1 MAQEPKRKGLRAALR
16 NWLLGPASMVGSY
29 TGVYTNGIDAGVTV
43 NTETALRF
51 TAVFAAIKLL
61 AENIAGLPKSVMV
74 RMKDGGYEPAVKHP
88 AHSLL
93 YVRPNGYMDVFT
105 FWFTIIAWLE
115 GKGNAF
121 AVIRY
126 EKGKPVALH
135 PVNPDWVNIAFV
147 NGEKMYIVKAK
158 NPDFSFLDGTY
169 LENEMLHFMLF
180 TWNGIWGVDPI
191 SYNAAAI
198 GEGIAA
204 QKFTADYFR
213 TGGAIKGTIETDQA
227 LGDDDYERFMAHW
240 AASSGNGQ
248 TPLLEY
254 GFKYKAI
261 SLSPEAS
268 QLIQSKTFSIN
279 DIARMYSVPPH
290 MLAELTHATFSNI
303 EHQTIQ
309 FVQYSIRPIV
319 KRLEDEMERKFFTGK
334 DLGKY
339 SIKFSLDGLLRGDT
353 QARSAYYHNAILD
366 GYMSRNEV
374 RRLEGLENAE
384 GLDILLYPQ
393 NEAVVSNDA
402 DANKVVLAQS
412 LGVGGTQ
419 SLVSILQDPEMTDDQ
434 KKALLKILFSFT
446 DEEVAALFPKTSS
459 KSNGDDDNDNDKNE

>member
-1 MAQEPKRKGLRAALR
+1 MAQEPKRKGLKAALR
-16 NWLLGPASMVGSY
+16 NWLLGPTSSAGSII
-29 TGVYTNGIDAGVTV
+29 GMYTNGIDSGVTV

-61 AENIAGLPKSVMV
+61 AENIAGLPKAVMV
-74 RMKDGGYEPAVKHP
+74 RTKDGGYEPAVKHP
-88 AHSLL
+88 AHALL
-93 YVRPNGYMDVFT
+93 YVRPNAYMDVFT

-135 PVNPDWVNIAFV
+135 PVYPDWVKVVFV
-147 NGEKMYIVKAK
+147 NGEKMYVVKAT

-180 TWNGIWGVDPI
+180 TFNGIVGVDPI

-227 LGDDDYERFMAHW
+227 LGDDDYDRFMAHW
-240 AASSGNGQ
+240 AATSGNGQ

-261 SLSPEAS
+261 NLSPEAS
-268 QLIQSKTFSIN
+268 QLLQSKTFSID
-279 DIARMYSVPPH
+279 DIARIFCIPPH
-290 MLAELTHATFSNI
+290 MLAELSHATFSNI
-303 EHQTIQ
+303 EQQNI
-309 FVQYSIRPIV
+309 FFGEYSLRPIC
-319 KRLEDEMERKFFTGK
+319 KRIEKQLELKLFNDKE
-334 DLGKY
+334 
-339 SIKFSLDGLLRGDT
+339 RGDYHVKFDLNGLMRGDA
-353 QARSAYYHNAILD
+353 QARAVFYEKGINA
-366 GYMSRNEV
+366 GWMTPNEA
-374 RRLEGLENAE
+374 REFEGMKRLEGLDEPRIPLNYTTV
-384 GLDILLYPQ
+384 G
-393 NEAVVSNDA
+393 ND
-402 DANKVVLAQS
+402 DK
-412 LGVGGTQ
+412 
-419 SLVSILQDPEMTDDQ
+419 TDT
-434 KKALLKILFSFT
+434 K
-446 DEEVAALFPKTSS
+446 
-459 KSNGDDDNDNDKNE
+459 

>member
-1 MAQEPKRKGLRAALR
+1 MAQEPKRKGLKAALR
-16 NWLLGPASMVGSY
+16 NWLLGPVSSAGSIL
-29 TGVYTNGIDAGVTV
+29 GMYTNGIDSGVTV

-61 AENIAGLPKSVMV
+61 AENIAGLPKAVMV
-74 RMKDGGYEPAVKHP
+74 RTKDGGYEPAVKHP
-88 AHSLL
+88 AHALL
-93 YVRPNGYMDVFT
+93 YVRPNAYMDVFT

-135 PVNPDWVNIAFV
+135 PVYPDWVKVVFV
-147 NGEKMYIVKAK
+147 NGEKMYIVKAT

-180 TWNGIWGVDPI
+180 TFNGIWGVDPI

-240 AASSGNGQ
+240 AATSGNGQ

-261 SLSPEAS
+261 NLSPEAS
-268 QLIQSKTFSIN
+268 QLLQSKTFSID
-279 DIARMYSVPPH
+279 DIARIFCIPPH
-290 MLAELTHATFSNI
+290 MLAELSHATFSNI
-303 EHQTIQ
+303 EQQNI
-309 FVQYSIRPIV
+309 FFGEYSLRPIC
-319 KRLEDEMERKFFTGK
+319 KRIEKQLELKLFNDKE
-334 DLGKY
+334 
-339 SIKFSLDGLLRGDT
+339 RGDYHVKFDLNGLMRGDA
-353 QARSAYYHNAILD
+353 QARAVFYEKGINA
-366 GYMSRNEV
+366 GWMTPNEA
-374 RRLEGLENAE
+374 REFEGMKRLEGL
-384 GLDILLYPQ
+384 
-393 NEAVVSNDA
+393 
-402 DANKVVLAQS
+402 
-412 LGVGGTQ
+412 
-419 SLVSILQDPEMTDDQ
+419 
-434 KKALLKILFSFT
+434 
-446 DEEVAALFPKTSS
+446 DEPRIPLNYTTV
-459 KSNGDDDNDNDKNE
+459 GDDTKQE

>member
-1 MAQEPKRKGLRAALR
+1 MAQEPKRKGLKAALR
-16 NWLLGPASMVGSY
+16 NWLLGPVSSAGSIL
-29 TGVYTNGIDAGVTV
+29 GMYTNGIDSGVTV

-61 AENIAGLPKSVMV
+61 AENIAGLPKAVMV
-74 RMKDGGYEPAVKHP
+74 RTKDGGYEPAVKHP
-88 AHSLL
+88 AHALL
-93 YVRPNGYMDVFT
+93 YVRPNAYMDVFT

-135 PVNPDWVNIAFV
+135 PVYPDWVKVVFV
-147 NGEKMYIVKAK
+147 NGEKMYVVKAT

-180 TWNGIWGVDPI
+180 TFNGIWGVDPI

-240 AASSGNGQ
+240 AATSGNGQ

-261 SLSPEAS
+261 NLSPEAS
-268 QLIQSKTFSIN
+268 QLLQSKTFSID
-279 DIARMYSVPPH
+279 DIARIFCIPPH
-290 MLAELTHATFSNI
+290 MLAELSHATFSNI
-303 EHQTIQ
+303 EQQNI
-309 FVQYSIRPIV
+309 FFGEYSLRPIC
-319 KRLEDEMERKFFTGK
+319 KRIEKQLELKLFNDKE
-334 DLGKY
+334 
-339 SIKFSLDGLLRGDT
+339 RGDYHVKFDLNGLMRGDA
-353 QARSAYYHNAILD
+353 QARAVFYEKGINA
-366 GYMSRNEV
+366 GWMTPNEA
-374 RRLEGLENAE
+374 REFEGMKRLEGL
-384 GLDILLYPQ
+384 
-393 NEAVVSNDA
+393 
-402 DANKVVLAQS
+402 
-412 LGVGGTQ
+412 
-419 SLVSILQDPEMTDDQ
+419 
-434 KKALLKILFSFT
+434 
-446 DEEVAALFPKTSS
+446 DEPRIPLNYTTV
-459 KSNGDDDNDNDKNE
+459 GDDTKQE

>member
-1 MAQEPKRKGLRAALR
+1 MAQEPKRKGLKAALR
-16 NWLLGPASMVGSY
+16 NWLLGPVSSAGSIL
-29 TGVYTNGIDAGVTV
+29 GMYTNGIDSGVTV

-61 AENIAGLPKSVMV
+61 AENIAGLPKAVMV
-74 RMKDGGYEPAVKHP
+74 RTKDGGYEPAVKHP
-88 AHSLL
+88 AHALL
-93 YVRPNGYMDVFT
+93 YVRPNAYMDVFT

-135 PVNPDWVNIAFV
+135 PVYPDWVKVVFV
-147 NGEKMYIVKAK
+147 NGEKMYIVKAT

-180 TWNGIWGVDPI
+180 TFNGIVGVDPI

-240 AASSGNGQ
+240 AATSGNGQ

-261 SLSPEAS
+261 NLSPEAS
-268 QLIQSKTFSIN
+268 QLLQSKTFSID
-279 DIARMYSVPPH
+279 DIARIFCIPPH
-290 MLAELTHATFSNI
+290 MLAELSHATFSNI
-303 EHQTIQ
+303 EQQNI
-309 FVQYSIRPIV
+309 FFGEYSLRPIC
-319 KRLEDEMERKFFTGK
+319 KRIEKQLELKLFNDKE
-334 DLGKY
+334 
-339 SIKFSLDGLLRGDT
+339 RGDYHVKFDLNGLMRGDA
-353 QARSAYYHNAILD
+353 QARAVFYEKGINA
-366 GYMSRNEV
+366 GWMTPNEA
-374 RRLEGLENAE
+374 REFEGMKRLEGL
-384 GLDILLYPQ
+384 
-393 NEAVVSNDA
+393 
-402 DANKVVLAQS
+402 
-412 LGVGGTQ
+412 
-419 SLVSILQDPEMTDDQ
+419 
-434 KKALLKILFSFT
+434 
-446 DEEVAALFPKTSS
+446 DEPRIPLNYTTV
-459 KSNGDDDNDNDKNE
+459 GDDTKQE

>member
-1 MAQEPKRKGLRAALR
+1 MAQEPKRKGLKAALR
-16 NWLLGPASMVGSY
+16 NWLLGPTSSAGSII
-29 TGVYTNGIDAGVTV
+29 GMYTNGIDAGVTV
-43 NTETALRF
+43 NTDTALRF

-61 AENIAGLPKSVMV
+61 AENIAGLPKAVMV
-74 RMKDGGYEPAVKHP
+74 RTKDGGYEPAVKHP
-88 AHSLL
+88 AHALL
-93 YVRPNGYMDVFT
+93 YVRPNAYMDVFT

-135 PVNPDWVNIAFV
+135 PVYPDWVKVVFV
-147 NGEKMYIVKAK
+147 GGEKMYVVKAT

-180 TWNGIWGVDPI
+180 TFNGIVGVDPI

-240 AASSGNGQ
+240 AATSGNGQ

-261 SLSPEAS
+261 NLSPEAS
-268 QLIQSKTFSIN
+268 QLLQSKTFSID
-279 DIARMYSVPPH
+279 DIARIFCIPPH
-290 MLAELTHATFSNI
+290 MLAELSHATFSNI
-303 EHQTIQ
+303 EQQNI
-309 FVQYSIRPIV
+309 FFGEYSLRPIC
-319 KRLEDEMERKFFTGK
+319 KRIEKQLELKLFNDKE
-334 DLGKY
+334 
-339 SIKFSLDGLLRGDT
+339 RGDYHVKFDLNGLMRGDA
-353 QARSAYYHNAILD
+353 QARAVFYEKGINA
-366 GYMSRNEV
+366 GWMTPNEA
-374 RRLEGLENAE
+374 REFEGMKRLEGL
-384 GLDILLYPQ
+384 
-393 NEAVVSNDA
+393 
-402 DANKVVLAQS
+402 
-412 LGVGGTQ
+412 
-419 SLVSILQDPEMTDDQ
+419 
-434 KKALLKILFSFT
+434 
-446 DEEVAALFPKTSS
+446 DEPRIPLNYTTV
-459 KSNGDDDNDNDKNE
+459 GDDTKQE

>member
-1 MAQEPKRKGLRAALR
+1 MAQEPKRKGLKAALR
-16 NWLLGPASMVGSY
+16 NWLLGPVSSAGSIL
-29 TGVYTNGIDAGVTV
+29 GMYTNGIDSGVTV

-61 AENIAGLPKSVMV
+61 AENIAGLPKAVMV
-74 RMKDGGYEPAVKHP
+74 RTKDGGYEPAVKHP
-88 AHSLL
+88 AHALL
-93 YVRPNGYMDVFT
+93 YVRPNAYMDVFT

-135 PVNPDWVNIAFV
+135 PVYPDWVKVVFV
-147 NGEKMYIVKAK
+147 NGEKMYVVKAT

-180 TWNGIWGVDPI
+180 TFNGIVGVDPI

-227 LGDDDYERFMAHW
+227 LGDDDYDRFMAHW
-240 AASSGNGQ
+240 AATSGNGQ

-261 SLSPEAS
+261 NLSPEAS
-268 QLIQSKTFSIN
+268 QLLQSKTFSID
-279 DIARMYSVPPH
+279 DIARIFCIPPH
-290 MLAELTHATFSNI
+290 MLAELSHATFSNI
-303 EHQTIQ
+303 EQQNI
-309 FVQYSIRPIV
+309 FFGEYSLRPIC
-319 KRLEDEMERKFFTGK
+319 KRIEKQLELKLFNDKE
-334 DLGKY
+334 
-339 SIKFSLDGLLRGDT
+339 RGDYHVKFDLNGLMRGDA
-353 QARSAYYHNAILD
+353 QARAVFYEKGINA
-366 GYMSRNEV
+366 GWMTPNEA
-374 RRLEGLENAE
+374 REFEGMKRLEGL
-384 GLDILLYPQ
+384 
-393 NEAVVSNDA
+393 
-402 DANKVVLAQS
+402 
-412 LGVGGTQ
+412 
-419 SLVSILQDPEMTDDQ
+419 
-434 KKALLKILFSFT
+434 
-446 DEEVAALFPKTSS
+446 DEPRIPLNYTTV
-459 KSNGDDDNDNDKNE
+459 GDDTKQE

>member
-1 MAQEPKRKGLRAALR
+1 MAQEPKRKGLKAALR
-16 NWLLGPASMVGSY
+16 NWLLGPTSSAGSII
-29 TGVYTNGIDAGVTV
+29 GMYTNGIDAGVTV
-43 NTETALRF
+43 NTDTALRF

-61 AENIAGLPKSVMV
+61 AENIAGLPKAVMV
-74 RMKDGGYEPAVKHP
+74 RTKDGGYEPAVKHP
-88 AHSLL
+88 AHALL
-93 YVRPNGYMDVFT
+93 YVRPNAYMDVFT

-135 PVNPDWVNIAFV
+135 PVYPDWVKVVFV
-147 NGEKMYIVKAK
+147 NGEKMYVVKAT

-180 TWNGIWGVDPI
+180 TFNGIVGVDPI

-240 AASSGNGQ
+240 AATSGNGQ

-261 SLSPEAS
+261 NLSPEAS
-268 QLIQSKTFSIN
+268 QLLQSKTFSID
-279 DIARMYSVPPH
+279 DIARIFCIPPH
-290 MLAELTHATFSNI
+290 MLAELSHATFSNI
-303 EHQTIQ
+303 EQQNI
-309 FVQYSIRPIV
+309 FFGEYSLRPIC
-319 KRLEDEMERKFFTGK
+319 KRIEKQLELKLFNDKE
-334 DLGKY
+334 
-339 SIKFSLDGLLRGDT
+339 RGDYHVKFDLNGLMRGDA
-353 QARSAYYHNAILD
+353 QARAVFYEKGINA
-366 GYMSRNEV
+366 GWMTPNEA
-374 RRLEGLENAE
+374 REFEGMKKLQ
-384 GLDILLYPQ
+384 GLDEPRIPLNYTT
-393 NEAVVSNDA
+393 VGND
-402 DANKVVLAQS
+402 DK
-412 LGVGGTQ
+412 
-419 SLVSILQDPEMTDDQ
+419 TDT
-434 KKALLKILFSFT
+434 K
-446 DEEVAALFPKTSS
+446 
-459 KSNGDDDNDNDKNE
+459 